1 MLDGRSLHDSSKGVG
16 PARAILQRRID
27 RECLAQQSR
36 QPRRSETCLAGQPQV
51 ACLDRQ
57 CQTKPISNELT
68 KLIRRLRQF
77 PGGAGAPGGAPGDGD
92 ESDEDDEG
100 GLVTGPVEQWLK
112 RMIKG
117 TPSTPKAHK
126 TATGSIKKKGHPST
140 SGSKIPV
147 PKKSKTGTPLTAQE
161 ETDLAQR
168 LEALRERRKTLE
180 EKLAAS
186 GSWGKGKGKG
196 KGKGPLDLERLKP
209 LSGWED
215 WAQGKKSRRR
225 LEYDSA

>member
-1 MLDGRSLHDSSKGVG
+1 MLCWPTPS
-16 PARAILQRRID
+16 
-27 RECLAQQSR
+27 C
-36 QPRRSETCLAGQPQV
+36 
-51 ACLDRQ
+51 
-57 CQTKPISNELT
+57 KPITHELT
-68 KLIRRLRQF
+68 KLIRQLRQF

-92 ESDEDDEG
+92 EPDEDDER

-117 TPSTPKAHK
+117 PPSTPKAHK
-126 TATGSIKKKGHPST
+126 TTTGSIKKKGQPST
-140 SGSKIPV
+140 SGSKIPI

-161 ETDLAQR
+161 EVDLAQR
-168 LEALRERRKTLE
+168 LEALRERRKTFK
-180 EKLAAS
+180 EKLAAAS

-196 KGKGPLDLERLKP
+196 KGPFALERLKP

>member
-1 MLDGRSLHDSSKGVG
+1 MIPQKELDQLVQYYKGELTENALLNKAANLAAQKHVLLFNPKL
-16 PARAILQRRID
+16 PASIVNAK
-27 RECLAQQSR
+27 
-36 QPRRSETCLAGQPQV
+36 
-51 ACLDRQ
+51 
-57 CQTKPISNELT
+57 TKPISRELT
-68 KLIRRLRQF
+68 KLTRRLRQF
-77 PGGAGAPGGAPGDGD
+77 PGGVGAPGDDD
-92 ESDEDDEG
+92 ERDEEDEG

-112 RMIKG
+112 RTIKG
-117 TPSTPKAHK
+117 TPSTPKPHK
-126 TATGSIKKKGHPST
+126 TATGSIKKKGQPST

-161 ETDLAQR
+161 EDDLAQR

-196 KGKGPLDLERLKP
+196 KGPLALERLKP

-215 WAQGKKSRRR
+215 WAQGKKSQRR

>member
-1 MLDGRSLHDSSKGVG
+1 MEEVYMIPQKEFDQLVQYYKGELTENALLNKAANLAAQKHALLANPKL
-16 PARAILQRRID
+16 PASIVNA
-27 RECLAQQSR
+27 
-36 QPRRSETCLAGQPQV
+36 
-51 ACLDRQ
+51 
-57 CQTKPISNELT
+57 QTKPISRELT

-92 ESDEDDEG
+92 EQDEDDEG

-126 TATGSIKKKGHPST
+126 TTTGSIKKKGQPST

-161 ETDLAQR
+161 EVDLAQR

-186 GSWGKGKGKG
+186 GGKGKGKG
-196 KGKGPLDLERLKP
+196 KGKGPLALERLKP

>member
-1 MLDGRSLHDSSKGVG
+1 MEEVYMIPQKELDQLVQYYKGELTENALLNKAANLAAQKHVLLSNPKL
-16 PARAILQRRID
+16 PASIVKAK
-27 RECLAQQSR
+27 
-36 QPRRSETCLAGQPQV
+36 
-51 ACLDRQ
+51 
-57 CQTKPISNELT
+57 TKPTSRELT
-68 KLIRRLRQF
+68 KLTRRLRQF
-77 PGGAGAPGGAPGDGD
+77 PRGAGASGGTPGDDD
-92 ESDEDDEG
+92 ERDDEEDEG

-117 TPSTPKAHK
+117 TSSTRKAHK
-126 TATGSIKKKGHPST
+126 TATGSIKKKGQPST

-147 PKKSKTGTPLTAQE
+147 PKKSKTSTPLTAQE
-161 ETDLAQR
+161 EDDLAQR

-196 KGKGPLDLERLKP
+196 KGPLALERLKP

>member
-1 MLDGRSLHDSSKGVG
+1 MIPQKELDQLVQYYKGELTENALLNKAANCAAQKHVLLSNPKL
-16 PARAILQRRID
+16 PASIVNAK
-27 RECLAQQSR
+27 
-36 QPRRSETCLAGQPQV
+36 
-51 ACLDRQ
+51 
-57 CQTKPISNELT
+57 TKPISRELT
-68 KLIRRLRQF
+68 KLTRRLRQF
-77 PGGAGAPGGAPGDGD
+77 PGGVGAPGTALGD
-92 ESDEDDEG
+92 DEDDEG

-117 TPSTPKAHK
+117 TPSTPKPHK
-126 TATGSIKKKGHPST
+126 TATGSIKKKGQPST

-147 PKKSKTGTPLTAQE
+147 PKKSKTDTPLTAQE
-161 ETDLAQR
+161 KDDLAQR
-168 LEALRERRKTLE
+168 LEALRECRKTLE

-196 KGKGPLDLERLKP
+196 KGKGPLALECLKP

>member
-1 MLDGRSLHDSSKGVG
+1 MIPLKELDQLVQYYKGELTENALLKKAANLAAQKHVLLANPKL
-16 PARAILQRRID
+16 PASIVNA
-27 RECLAQQSR
+27 
-36 QPRRSETCLAGQPQV
+36 
-51 ACLDRQ
+51 
-57 CQTKPISNELT
+57 QTKPISRELT
-68 KLIRRLRQF
+68 KLTRRLRQF
-77 PGGAGAPGGAPGDGD
+77 PGGAGAPGGAPGDDD
-92 ESDEDDEG
+92 ERDDEDDEG

-126 TATGSIKKKGHPST
+126 KTATGSIKKKGQPST
-140 SGSKIPV
+140 SGSKIPIPV
-147 PKKSKTGTPLTAQE
+147 PKKSKADTPLTAQE
-161 ETDLAQR
+161 EVDLAQR
-168 LEALRERRKTLE
+168 LETLRERRKTLE

-186 GSWGKGKGKG
+186 KGKGKG
-196 KGKGPLDLERLKP
+196 KGKGPLALERLKP

>member
-1 MLDGRSLHDSSKGVG
+1 MEEVYMIPQKELDQLVQYYKGELTEN
-16 PARAILQRRID
+16 ALLNKAAT
-27 RECLAQQSR
+27 LAAQKHVLLS
-36 QPRRSETCLAGQPQV
+36 QPNLSASIV
-51 ACLDRQ
+51 NAK
-57 CQTKPISNELT
+57 TKPISCELT
-68 KLIRRLRQF
+68 KLTKQLRQF
-77 PGGAGAPGGAPGDGD
+77 PGGMGAPGVAAG
-92 ESDEDDEG
+92 DDEEREEEEEEEG
-100 GLVTGPVEQWLK
+100 DLVTGPVEQWLK

-117 TPSTPKAHK
+117 TPPTTKPHT
-126 TATGSIKKKGHPST
+126 TATGFIKKKGQPST

-147 PKKSKTGTPLTAQE
+147 PKKAKTGTPLTAQE

-168 LEALRERRKTLE
+168 LEALRERRKNLE
-180 EKLAAS
+180 KKLAKT

-196 KGKGPLDLERLKP
+196 KGKGPLALERLKP

>member
-1 MLDGRSLHDSSKGVG
+1 MIPQKELDQLVQYYKGELTEN
-16 PARAILQRRID
+16 ALLNKAAH
-27 RECLAQQSR
+27 LAAQKHAL
-36 QPRRSETCLAGQPQV
+36 LANPKLSASIV
-51 ACLDRQ
+51 NA
-57 CQTKPISNELT
+57 QTKPISNELT

-77 PGGAGAPGGAPGDGD
+77 PGGAGAAGGAPGDGD
-92 ESDEDDEG
+92 ELDEDDEG

-126 TATGSIKKKGHPST
+126 TPIKKKGQPST

-147 PKKSKTGTPLTAQE
+147 PKKSKVGTPLTAQE
-161 ETDLAQR
+161 EDDLSQR
-168 LEALRERRKTLE
+168 LEKLRERRKTLE
-180 EKLAAS
+180 EQLAAS
-186 GSWGKGKGKG
+186 GVKGKGKG
-196 KGKGPLDLERLKP
+196 KDKGPLALQRLKP

-215 WAQGKKSRRR
+215 WAQGKKSRRQ

>member
-1 MLDGRSLHDSSKGVG
+1 MIPQKELDQLVQYYKGELTENALFNKAASLAAQKHVLLSQPKL
-16 PARAILQRRID
+16 PASVVNAK
-27 RECLAQQSR
+27 
-36 QPRRSETCLAGQPQV
+36 
-51 ACLDRQ
+51 
-57 CQTKPISNELT
+57 TKPISRELT
-68 KLIRRLRQF
+68 KLTRRLRQF
-77 PGGAGAPGGAPGDGD
+77 LGGMGAPGGAPGD
-92 ESDEDDEG
+92 DDERDEEDEG
-100 GLVTGPVEQWLK
+100 DLVTGPVEQWLK

-117 TPSTPKAHK
+117 TPSTPKAHT
-126 TATGSIKKKGHPST
+126 TATGSIKKKGQPST
-140 SGSKIPV
+140 NGGKIPV

-161 ETDLAQR
+161 EDDLAQR
-168 LEALRERRKTLE
+168 LEALRERRKTLK

-196 KGKGPLDLERLKP
+196 KGPLALERLKP

>member
-1 MLDGRSLHDSSKGVG
+1 MIPQKELDQLVQYYKGELTEN
-16 PARAILQRRID
+16 ALLNKAAH
-27 RECLAQQSR
+27 LAAQKHAL
-36 QPRRSETCLAGQPQV
+36 LANPQLPV
-51 ACLDRQ
+51 SIVNA
-57 CQTKPISNELT
+57 QTKPISHELT
-68 KLIRRLRQF
+68 QLIRRLRQF

-92 ESDEDDEG
+92 ELDEDDEG

-117 TPSTPKAHK
+117 TPSTPKPHK
-126 TATGSIKKKGHPST
+126 TVTGSIKKKGQPST

-147 PKKSKTGTPLTAQE
+147 PKKSKVGTPLTAQE

-168 LEALRERRKTLE
+168 LEKLRERRKTLE
-180 EKLAAS
+180 EQLAAS

-196 KGKGPLDLERLKP
+196 KGPLALERLKP

-215 WAQGKKSRRR
+215 WARGKKSRRR

>member
-1 MLDGRSLHDSSKGVG
+1 MEEVYMIPQKELDQLVQYYKGELTENALLNKAANLAAQKHVLLSNPKL
-16 PARAILQRRID
+16 PASIVNAY
-27 RECLAQQSR
+27 
-36 QPRRSETCLAGQPQV
+36 
-51 ACLDRQ
+51 
-57 CQTKPISNELT
+57 TKPISRELT
-68 KLIRRLRQF
+68 KLTRRLRQF
-77 PGGAGAPGGAPGDGD
+77 PGGAGAPGGAPGD
-92 ESDEDDEG
+92 DEDDEG
-100 GLVTGPVEQWLK
+100 GLITGPVEQWLK

-126 TATGSIKKKGHPST
+126 TATGSIKKKGQPST

-161 ETDLAQR
+161 EDDLAQR

-186 GSWGKGKGKG
+186 GIWGKGKGKG
-196 KGKGPLDLERLKP
+196 KGKGPLALERLKP